1 MMNLAVNACEAMPE
15 GGTLCIETANRRLEK
30 AFAGYEIITPGSFV
44 VLSVSD
50 SGHGIS
56 KENLEHIFEPFFTK
70 KVMGRSGTGLGL
82 AVVWGTVK
90 DSGGF
95 IDVTSSADQ
104 GTRFDLY
111 FPSVPAPVQ
120 SGAQQLSHDAYRGAG
135 EHVLVVDD
143 VPEQRVVAANMLE
156 ELGYKVD
163 VVPSGE
169 AAVAW
174 VRENSTDVLLLDM
187 VMDPGIDGLE
197 TYRQVLALQPHQKA
211 VIVSGFS
218 ETDRLACALALGA
231 ARYMK
236 KPYTLMALGKVVK
249 QALTNDRGSGLPT

>member
-1 MMNLAVNACEAMPE
+1 M
-15 GGTLCIETANRRLEK
+15 
-30 AFAGYEIITPGSFV
+30 
-44 VLSVSD
+44 LSVSD